1 MSSRTACVTDVEG
14 KFAAS
19 SWGKK
24 LARQAAKKTATDFDR
39 YKAMKAKVARSAA
52 VKAKLAK

>member
-1 MSSRTACVTDVEG
+1 MTA

-24 LARQAAKKTATDFDR
+24 LARQAAKKTASDFDR
-39 YKAMKAKVARSAA
+39 SKAAKAKTARSAA
-52 VKAKLAK
+52 IKAKLAK

>member
-1 MSSRTACVTDVEG
+1 MHN

-24 LARQAAKKTATDFDR
+24 LARQAAKKVATDFDR
-39 YKAMKAKVARSAA
+39 FKAAKAKSKRSAA
-52 VKAKLAK
+52 IKAKLGA

>member
-1 MSSRTACVTDVEG
+1 MTA

-24 LARQAAKKTATDFDR
+24 LARQAAKKTASDFDR
-39 YKAMKAKVARSAA
+39 YKAAKAKTARSAA
-52 VKAKLAK
+52 IKAKLAK